1 MKSITEFLE
10 QTAAHYPDKAAFTDE
25 NVSDTYS
32 RFVDKSQRIGTALAA
47 LGKRNA
53 PVAIYMN
60 KSVACAESM
69 FGVAYSG
76 NFYIVV
82 DSKMPLERIKST
94 FGVVKPVAVVTE
106 EELLDNIKE
115 IGFEGSVF
123 VCNEI
128 VNTVPDREKLMSI
141 RAKMIDTDPLYCL
154 FTSGSTGVPKGTVI
168 THKNVIAYSEWV
180 VETFGI
186 TSETIFGSQ
195 TPFYFSMSVTDVF
208 STIRTGAELVI
219 IPKKY
224 FSFPVKLIEFLNNH
238 KVNTIY
244 WVPSALCIVANLNLF
259 KYTKPEYLKK
269 VLFAGEVMP
278 TKQLNYWIS
287 YFPDLFYANLF
298 GPTETTDICTYYVV
312 NRKFEDGA
320 SLPIGCACNNCDV
333 MVINDDGKECKEGE
347 EGELFVRGSFLAAG
361 YYNNPEKT
369 SSVFV
374 QNPLNNAY
382 PEYVYKTGDIVKYNE
397 YGELI
402 YCGRKDFQIKHMGYR
417 IELGEIEAAAGIT
430 DGVQVNACIYDVS
443 SDSIVLIYQGTSEKE
458 AVFESLK
465 KRVPEYMMP
474 SLIIKVQ
481 SMPYNSNGKIDR
493 VWLKNNFKTLN

>member
-10 QTAAHYPDKAAFTDE
+10 QTAERYPDKPAFTDE
-25 NVSDTYS
+25 KTSADYKT
-32 RFVDKSQRIGTALAA
+32 FTQKAQQIGTALTS
-47 LGKRNA
+47 LNKRNA

-94 FGVVKPVAVVTE
+94 FGVVNPVAVITE
-106 EELLDNIKE
+106 KELADNINKT
-115 IGFEGSVF
+115 GFEGSVF
-123 VCNEI
+123 ICDEI
-128 VNTVPDREKLMSI
+128 AETPVDKEKLKAV
-141 RAKMIDTDPLYCL
+141 RDKMIDTDPLYCL

-168 THKNVIAYSEWV
+168 SHKNVIAYSEWV
-180 VETFGI
+180 VETFDI
-186 TSETIFGSQ
+186 NSETVFGSQ

-219 IPKKY
+219 IPKQY
-224 FSFPVKLIEFLNNH
+224 FSFPVKLIEFMNNH
-238 KVNTIY
+238 KVNTVY

-287 YFPDLFYANLF
+287 YFPDIFYANLF

-312 NRKFEDGA
+312 NRKFEDGE
-320 SLPIGCACNNCDV
+320 SLPIGNACNNCDV
-333 MVINDDGKECKEGE
+333 MVVNDEGKECKPDE
-347 EGELFVRGSFLAAG
+347 EGELYVRGSFLAAG

-369 SSVFV
+369 NAVFV
-374 QNPLNNAY
+374 QNPLNSAY
-382 PEYVYKTGDIVKYNE
+382 PETVYKTGDIVKYNE

-417 IELGEIEAAAGIT
+417 IELGEIEAAAGVT
-430 DGVQVNACIYDVS
+430 DGVQVNACLYDVN
-443 SDSIVLIYQGTSEKE
+443 SDKIILIYQGTTDKDT
-458 AVFESLK
+458 VLESLK

-474 SLIIKVQ
+474 SEIIKIP

-493 VWLKNNFKTLN
+493 VWLKNNYKTL